1 MAEEAAVNARDE
13 ATRYKDEANELDKGN
28 RQVESDLAATRGNY
42 ARMKEE
48 LLNSEIVRGAMEEA
62 EKKAYEDLEKEH
74 ACSCSL
80 SDNVDRLRKALRE
93 KEEAILQS
101 GKLIKDLSVEKI
113 EMAHSYKR
121 IERANTDLVRTHPS
135 RRRSAVSSLLPYAC
149 FFCRVCF

>member
-1 MAEEAAVNARDE
+1 MQFHRAPQRKLRRKPVRTSKEK
-13 ATRYKDEANELDKGN
+13 TRS
-28 RQVESDLAATRGNY
+28 R
-42 ARMKEE
+42 
-48 LLNSEIVRGAMEEA
+48 
-62 EKKAYEDLEKEH
+62 
-74 ACSCSL
+74 SL
-80 SDNVDRLRKALRE
+80 SDDVDRLKGELRE
-93 KEEAILQS
+93 NEDAILQS